1 MLLESNKTA
10 NYYVVILSLC
20 VKAVHFDSLFS
31 GLLHC
36 VRKDAKRQSVEQL
49 NPSNMKKLSLYSL
62 FALILLGTL
71 SSFGSKKVIA
81 QEPPKALNVIYFI
94 GDGTAL
100 PQVYAGMLATRQ
112 ELVFPKFPY
121 IGVVDTHSASN
132 DITDSAAGGTALAS
146 DHKTRNAM
154 LGMNPD
160 TIPVKTLLEVFAEQ
174 GKETGIVVTSY
185 ITHATPACFYAKV
198 PHRRQYEEI
207 ALQLA
212 EAKNINLAIGGGM
225 KHFNQRKDGI
235 NLVERME
242 NELGWKVYDTLA
254 DIDVTCKK
262 YAVLAN
268 DDHMPPAAKR
278 GDFLPRA
285 VKTALQT
292 LDDAENGFFLMVE
305 GSQIDFACHGNDSA
319 WMVNE
324 VVDFSNA
331 IQLALDYAE
340 EHGNT
345 LVVVT
350 ADHETGGLTLPD
362 PKGKYTNVVFNYST
376 GSHTCLPVMV
386 YAYGPGAEQFT
397 GWMQNTDIK
406 GKILNACGLENI
418 GDGLPENDG
427 RRFNAVKV
435 NLDSKP
441 E

>member
-1 MLLESNKTA
+1 ML
-10 NYYVVILSLC
+10 
-20 VKAVHFDSLFS
+20 
-31 GLLHC
+31 GLM
-36 VRKDAKRQSVEQL
+36 
-49 NPSNMKKLSLYSL
+49 PSCKCQKEVL
-62 FALILLGTL
+62 
-71 SSFGSKKVIA
+71 
-81 QEPPKALNVIYFI
+81 EPPKAMNVIYFI

-146 DHKTRNAM
+146 DHKTNNAM
-154 LGMNPD
+154 IGVNPD

-185 ITHATPACFYAKV
+185 VTHATPASFYAKV
-198 PHRRQYEEI
+198 PHRKQYEDI
-207 ALQLA
+207 AVQMA
-212 EAKNINLAIGGGM
+212 ENPYLNLIIGGGM
-225 KHFNQRKDGI
+225 KHFNQRKDSV
-235 NLVERME
+235 NLIERME
-242 NELGWKVYDTLA
+242 NELGWKVYDKL
-254 DIDVTCKK
+254 DNIDVTCKK
-262 YAVLAN
+262 YAVLA
-268 DDHMPPAAKR
+268 DDGHMPPAAKR

-285 VKTALQT
+285 VKTALNT

-319 WMVNE
+319 WMVDE
-324 VVDFSNA
+324 VVDFSQA
-331 IQLALDYAE
+331 IQIALDYAE

-362 PKGKYTNVVFNYST
+362 KKGKYTNVSFCYST

-397 GWMQNTDIK
+397 GWMQNTAIK
-406 GKILNACGLENI
+406 GKILNACGMENI
-418 GDGLPENDG
+418 GDGLPEVDSTKVK
-427 RRFNAVKV
+427 AVKV

-441 E
+441 EN

>member
-1 MLLESNKTA
+1 MLGMMSA
-10 NYYVVILSLC
+10 C
-20 VKAVHFDSLFS
+20 D
-31 GLLHC
+31 
-36 VRKDAKRQSVEQL
+36 
-49 NPSNMKKLSLYSL
+49 
-62 FALILLGTL
+62 
-71 SSFGSKKVIA
+71 SKKEET

-112 ELVFPKFPY
+112 DLVFPKFPY

-146 DHKTRNAM
+146 DHKTNNAM
-154 LGMNPD
+154 IGMNPD

-185 ITHATPACFYAKV
+185 VTHATPAAFYAKV
-198 PHRRQYEEI
+198 PHRRQYEDI
-207 ALQLA
+207 AVQMA
-212 EAKNINLAIGGGM
+212 ENPYINLIIGGGM
-225 KHFNQRKDGI
+225 KHFNHRKDSL

-262 YAVLAN
+262 YAVMADEN
-268 DDHMPPAAKR
+268 HMPKASER

-285 VKTALQT
+285 VNTALQT
-292 LDDAENGFFLMVE
+292 LDGAENGFFLMVE
-305 GSQIDFACHGNDSA
+305 GSQIDFACHANDSA
-319 WMVNE
+319 WMVDE
-324 VVDFSNA
+324 VVDFSQA
-331 IQLALDYAE
+331 IQIALDYAE

-376 GSHTCLPVMV
+376 SSHTCLPVMV

-397 GWMQNTDIK
+397 GWMQNTAIK
-406 GKILNACGLENI
+406 GKILNACGMENI
-418 GDGLPENDG
+418 SDSIPENDG
-427 RRFNAVKV
+427 AQIDAVKA
-435 NLDSKP
+435 NLDSNSNN
-441 E
+441 